1 MTVDDNYCCLDYHQ
15 NTNTRTD
22 KHKHTEDTST
32 VYTCTCHVY
41 TCTCHVYTCTCN
53 GGVSYYAD
61 LQVDM
66 FVHSPPLT
74 RVLPNSQT
82 NQ

>member
-41 TCTCHVYTCTCN
+41 NYANC
-53 GGVSYYAD
+53 GVGYYAD
-61 LQVDM
+61 LQVHM
-66 FVHSPPLT
+66 FAHLPPLT
-74 RVLPNSQT
+74 RVLSNYHPNK
-82 NQ
+82 

>member
-22 KHKHTEDTST
+22 KHKHTKDTST

-41 TCTCHVYTCTCN
+41 NYTN

-61 LQVDM
+61 LQVHI
-66 FVHSPPLT
+66 FVHSPPLN
-74 RVLPNSQT
+74 RELP
-82 NQ
+82 